1 MRLRVSWLG
10 ILIAAATAAGIVACG
25 GSSRNAGGGVPAA
38 AKATEARVDKKD
50 FGRTADGTAVDLYT
64 LTNTNEMVAR
74 ITTYGGIVTELHTA
88 DRAGRFDDVVLG
100 FKMLQPYLGEHPY
113 FGAIIGRVGNRIAK
127 GRFTLNGREYTL
139 ATNNGPNHLHG
150 GLRGFDKV
158 VWQAR
163 GATSPGGASLTLS
176 YVSRDGE
183 EGYPGT
189 LSATV
194 LYTLTNQDELRID
207 YTATTDK
214 ATPVNLTNHSYFNL
228 AGEGMGDILGHE
240 LLVVADRF
248 TPVDDTLI
256 PTGELRLVAGTPMDF
271 TTPATIGSRIA
282 QVPLAAPGGYDHNY
296 VLTGGGGTPALAA
309 RVREP
314 NTGRVM
320 EVYTTEPGVQLYTG
334 NFLDGTI
341 TGKRGVSYKKHFG
354 LCLETQHFPD
364 AVNHPNFPSTVL
376 EPGRTYRTTTIYKF
390 TAQ

>member
-1 MRLRVSWLG
+1 MRSRVILLG
-10 ILIAAATAAGIVACG
+10 TLVAGATVVGIVACG
-25 GSSRNAGGGVPAA
+25 GTSQHTGGGETTVT
-38 AKATEARVDKKD
+38 KATEARVDKKD

-64 LTNTNEMVAR
+64 LTNANGMIAK
-74 ITTYGGIVTELHTA
+74 IITYGGIVAELHTA
-88 DRAGRFDDVVLG
+88 DRSGRLDDVVLG
-100 FKMLQPYLGEHPY
+100 FKTLQPYLGEHPY
-113 FGAIIGRVGNRIAK
+113 FGGIIGRVGNRIAK

-158 VWQAR
+158 VWQAQ
-163 GATSPGGASLTLS
+163 GAPSSNGASLTLT

-194 LYTLTNQDELRID
+194 VYTLTNQDELRID
-207 YTATTDK
+207 YTATADK

-240 LLVVADRF
+240 LMIVADRF

-256 PTGELRLVAGTPMDF
+256 PTGELKLVTGTPMDF
-271 TTPATIGSRIA
+271 MTPATIGSRIA

-296 VLTGGGGTPALAA
+296 VLTGGGGTLALAA

-334 NFLDGTI
+334 NFLDGII

-354 LCLETQHFPD
+354 FCLETQRFPD
-364 AVNHPNFPSTVL
+364 SVNHPSFPSTIL
-376 EPGRTYRTTTIYKF
+376 EPGQTYRTTTIYKF
-390 TAQ
+390 TTQ